1 MSRKRNIFEEVGEGS
16 ERTAVPAGG
25 VIDGARKDAK
35 RAIRLWLSALGVLV
49 VLIVVVGG
57 MTRLTDSGLSITEWQ
72 PISDALPPIGV
83 DAWEAEFEKY
93 RQIPEYQLQNEG
105 MTLAEFRTIYWWEW
119 GHRQLGRITGL
130 VWAVGF
136 LFFLA
141 TRRIP
146 AGWTGRLLLP
156 GVLGGVQGVIGWW
169 MVSSGL
175 AGDVLDVASYRLA
188 VHLGLA
194 FVILGIIAWQ
204 VMLLGRS
211 EVGLLQARRMRDARL
226 LSAATGL
233 MHLAF
238 LQILLGAL
246 VAGIDAGRTF
256 NDWPSMAGQF
266 FPPAAFDLEPM
277 WRNFLENAGLVQF
290 MHRIAG
296 YLLLVLGIAFWL
308 RARKS
313 GNRATR
319 GAFTA
324 VLAMLVLQLLLG
336 IMTVLYVA
344 PPGLAILHQVGAVL
358 LFFLILRA
366 RFLASYPLDQS
377 VRDAK

>member
-1 MSRKRNIFEEVGEGS
+1 MNTKRSIFEEVDEGA
-16 ERTAVPAGG
+16 ERVVMPAGG
-25 VIDGARKDAK
+25 VIDGARKDA
-35 RAIRLWLSALGVLV
+35 RGAIRLWLSALGILV
-49 VLIVVVGG
+49 VLMIVVGG
-57 MTRLTDSGLSITEWQ
+57 LTRLTDSGLSITEWR
-72 PISDALPPIGV
+72 PVAGALPPIGV
-83 DAWEAEFEKY
+83 EAWEAEFDKY

-105 MTLAEFRTIYWWEW
+105 MTLAEFKTIYWWEW
-119 GHRQLGRITGL
+119 WHRQLGRITGL
-130 VWAVGF
+130 VWAAGF

-141 TRRIP
+141 ARRIP

-156 GVLGGVQGVIGWW
+156 GALGGVQGVIGWW

-175 AGDVLDVASYRLA
+175 SGDELDVSSYRLA
-188 VHLGLA
+188 LHLGLA

-211 EVGLLQARRMRDARL
+211 EVGLLQARRVRDARL
-226 LSAATGL
+226 LSSATGL

-256 NDWPSMAGQF
+256 NDWPGMAGQF
-266 FPPAAFDLEPM
+266 FPPAAFDLEPA
-277 WRNFLENAGLVQF
+277 WRNFMENAGLVQF

-296 YLLLVLGIAFWL
+296 YLLLALGIAFWL
-308 RARKS
+308 RARRS

-319 GAFTA
+319 GAFTS
-324 VLAMLVLQLLLG
+324 VLAMLVLQLMLG
-336 IMTVLYVA
+336 ITTVLYVA
-344 PPGLAILHQVGAVL
+344 PPGLAVLHQLGAVL
-358 LFFLILRA
+358 LFLLILRA

-377 VRDAK
+377 VRDAA

>member
-1 MSRKRNIFEEVGEGS
+1 MSRKRSIFEEVDEGTK
-16 ERTAVPAGG
+16 RAAAPAGG
-25 VIDGARKDAK
+25 VIDGARKGAR
-35 RAIRLWLSALGVLV
+35 RAIRIWLSALGVLV
-49 VLIVVVGG
+49 VLIIVVGG
-57 MTRLTDSGLSITEWQ
+57 LTRLTDSGLSITEWQ
-72 PISDALPPIGV
+72 PISGALPPMSAE
-83 DAWEAEFEKY
+83 AWEAEFEKY
-93 RQIPEYQLQNEG
+93 RLLPEYQLQNEG

-119 GHRQLGRITGL
+119 GHRQLGRVTGL

-141 TRRIP
+141 ARRIP

-156 GVLGGVQGVIGWW
+156 GVLGGVQGAIGWW

-175 AGDVLDVASYRLA
+175 SGDALDVASYRLA
-188 VHLGLA
+188 LHLGLA

-211 EVGLLQARRMRDARL
+211 EAGLLQARRMRDARL

-256 NDWPSMAGQF
+256 NDWPGMAGQF
-266 FPPAAFDLEPM
+266 FPPAAFDLEPA
-277 WRNFLENAGLVQF
+277 WRNFMENAGLVQF

-296 YLLLVLGIAFWL
+296 YLLLALGIAFWL
-308 RARKS
+308 RARRS

-319 GAFTA
+319 GAFAA

-336 IMTVLYVA
+336 IVTVLYVA
-344 PPGLAILHQVGAVL
+344 PLELAILHQLGAVL
-358 LFFLILRA
+358 LFYLILRA

-377 VRDAK
+377 VRDAG

>member
-1 MSRKRNIFEEVGEGS
+1 
-16 ERTAVPAGG
+16 
-25 VIDGARKDAK
+25 
-35 RAIRLWLSALGVLV
+35 
-49 VLIVVVGG
+49 
-57 MTRLTDSGLSITEWQ
+57 
-72 PISDALPPIGV
+72 
-83 DAWEAEFEKY
+83 
-93 RQIPEYQLQNEG
+93 
-105 MTLAEFRTIYWWEW
+105 
-119 GHRQLGRITGL
+119 
-130 VWAVGF
+130 
-136 LFFLA
+136 
-141 TRRIP
+141 
-146 AGWTGRLLLP
+146 
-156 GVLGGVQGVIGWW
+156 
-169 MVSSGL
+169 
-175 AGDVLDVASYRLA
+175 
-188 VHLGLA
+188 
-194 FVILGIIAWQ
+194 
-204 VMLLGRS
+204 MLLGRS

-308 RARKS
+308 RARRS

>member
-1 MSRKRNIFEEVGEGS
+1 
-16 ERTAVPAGG
+16 
-25 VIDGARKDAK
+25 
-35 RAIRLWLSALGVLV
+35 
-49 VLIVVVGG
+49 
-57 MTRLTDSGLSITEWQ
+57 
-72 PISDALPPIGV
+72 
-83 DAWEAEFEKY
+83 
-93 RQIPEYQLQNEG
+93 LQNEG
-105 MTLAEFRTIYWWEW
+105 MTLAEFKTIYWWEW
-119 GHRQLGRITGL
+119 WHRQLGRITGL
-130 VWAVGF
+130 VWAAGF

-141 TRRIP
+141 ARRIP

-156 GVLGGVQGVIGWW
+156 GALGGVQGVIGWW

-175 AGDVLDVASYRLA
+175 SGDELDVSSYRLA
-188 VHLGLA
+188 LHLGLA

-211 EVGLLQARRMRDARL
+211 EVGLLQARRVRDARL
-226 LSAATGL
+226 LSSATGL

-256 NDWPSMAGQF
+256 NDWPGMAGQF
-266 FPPAAFDLEPM
+266 FPPAAFDLEPA
-277 WRNFLENAGLVQF
+277 WRNFMENAGLVQF

-296 YLLLVLGIAFWL
+296 YLLLALGIAFWL
-308 RARKS
+308 RARRS

-324 VLAMLVLQLLLG
+324 VLAILVLQLLLG
-336 IMTVLYVA
+336 ILTVLYVA
-344 PPGLAILHQVGAVL
+344 PPGLSILHQLGAVL
-358 LFFLILRA
+358 LFFMILRA

-377 VRDAK
+377 VRDAA